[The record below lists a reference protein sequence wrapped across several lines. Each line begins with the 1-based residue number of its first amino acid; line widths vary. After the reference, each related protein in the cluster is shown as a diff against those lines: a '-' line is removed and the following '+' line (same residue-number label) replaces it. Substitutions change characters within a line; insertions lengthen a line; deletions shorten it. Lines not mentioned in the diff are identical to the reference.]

1 MSDSVAMARAY
12 SDDLRGKVLAAY
24 AAGRG
29 TFKELAERFGVSY
42 GWVAKIYAM
51 ERRTGSRLRPP
62 QRSRGRQSRIDA
74 GLVRSLVKQR
84 PDIVLRELQQQMREA
99 GTVVS
104 IAHLAR
110 VLRSL
115 GLRLKKSRSTPPS
128 ATPKPTASAA
138 KPSSRGSR
146 RSRPKT

>member
-1 MSDSVAMARAY
+1 MARAY

-24 AAGRG
+24 AAGKG
-29 TFKELAERFGVSY
+29 TLKELAERFGVSY
-42 GWVAKIYAM
+42 GWVAKIHAM
-51 ERRTGSRLRPP
+51 ELRNGSRLRPP

-84 PDIVLRELQQQMREA
+84 PDIVLRELQQEMREA
-99 GTVVS
+99 GTAVS

-110 VLRSL
+110 VLGRL
-115 GLRLKKSRSTPPS
+115 GLRLKKSRSMPPS

-138 KPSSRGSR
+138 KPLSGGSG

>member
-1 MSDSVAMARAY
+1 MARAY

-42 GWVAKIYAM
+42 GWVAKIHAM
-51 ERRTGSRLRPP
+51 ELRNGSRFRQP

-74 GLVRSLVKQR
+74 GLVRSLVKRR
-84 PDIVLRELQQQMREA
+84 PDIVLRELQQEMREA

-110 VLRSL
+110 VLGRL
-115 GLRLKKSRSTPPS
+115 GLRLKKSRSTPPN
-128 ATPKPTASAA
+128 ATPSRTGNAA
-138 KPSSRGSR
+138 RYL
-146 RSRPKT
+146 

>member
-24 AAGRG
+24 AAGKG

-42 GWVAKIYAM
+42 GWVAKIHAM
-51 ERRTGSRLRPP
+51 ELRNGSRLRPP

-74 GLVRSLVKQR
+74 GLVRSLVKRR
-84 PDIVLRELQQQMREA
+84 PDIVLRELQQEMREA

-110 VLRSL
+110 VLGRL

-128 ATPKPTASAA
+128 ATPKPTVSAA
-138 KPSSRGSR
+138 KPSSSGSR